1 MKTGELPHTE
11 KKDTSLLI
19 SNVSSGRYLLV
30 NMMISIWHDDGKV
43 HFPIMKLLITFQTII
58 FAAALL
64 THSHGRYPAGLRG
77 WNKVIS
83 LLVSVFADVLTLM
96 PDHQTLTLNSKS
108 SLAFKPDPSYNQ
120 KSQRTPWML
129 MTLCILESPGQ
140 MCVRTECSLLSCHG
154 QALHSVCGRKTEL
167 I

>member
-43 HFPIMKLLITFQTII
+43 HFPIMKPLITFQTII

-77 WNKVIS
+77 
-83 LLVSVFADVLTLM
+83 
-96 PDHQTLTLNSKS
+96 
-108 SLAFKPDPSYNQ
+108 
-120 KSQRTPWML
+120 
-129 MTLCILESPGQ
+129 
-140 MCVRTECSLLSCHG
+140 
-154 QALHSVCGRKTEL
+154 
-167 I
+167 